1 MEENELKHTFVH
13 LKDHAQEKKWLSWQ
27 TQPWPINWAA
37 AHLSAYSCKNPF
49 FYSILSMLISPS
61 LHVAEVCD
69 SLFPAVSGEGTP
81 WGEAG
86 ARQTLLRSV
95 SVPCVQ
101 SPGCS
106 DHRHHSD
113 YTHQNES
120 DLNRDTN
127 MLCGFSGPIEWQRGR
142 GGHTIVWWSRVAQY
156 ILTVSRYVDTD
167 SRYVDI
173 CNDNKC
179 SIQWKSVWELMI

>member
-1 MEENELKHTFVH
+1 M
-13 LKDHAQEKKWLSWQ
+13 
-27 TQPWPINWAA
+27 
-37 AHLSAYSCKNPF
+37 
-49 FYSILSMLISPS
+49 
-61 LHVAEVCD
+61 HVAGVCD

-106 DHRHHSD
+106 DHRHHED
-113 YTHQNES
+113 YKHQNES

-127 MLCGFSGPIEWQRGR
+127 MLCGFSGPIE
-142 GGHTIVWWSRVAQY
+142 
-156 ILTVSRYVDTD
+156 
-167 SRYVDI
+167 
-173 CNDNKC
+173 
-179 SIQWKSVWELMI
+179 